1 MTIHAKA
8 ALKKAA
14 TSLKISQPLNNEM
27 PQPTKRSKHVFNDF
41 SCYSSKSVT
50 NSNNGATAAESAAGA
65 RNPVDLEM
73 EALNKMGDFDLSKG
87 YVNNFFDPSVFYA
100 NPSIAIRFPI
110 HSHVAKCSFSAIL
123 HEATSERTFSDCG
136 RFLGDLRS
144 SLKSEYVCAQ
154 VISNAGERNCKLDPA
169 TIRKHYKSKLQYK
182 LATSSACDT

>member
-87 YVNNFFDPSVFYA
+87 YVNNFFDPSVFMQ
-100 NPSIAIRFPI
+100 IHQLRFDSQST
-110 HSHVAKCSFSAIL
+110 HMLQSA
-123 HEATSERTFSDCG
+123 AF
-136 RFLGDLRS
+136 
-144 SLKSEYVCAQ
+144 
-154 VISNAGERNCKLDPA
+154 
-169 TIRKHYKSKLQYK
+169 LQYFMK
-182 LATSSACDT
+182 QQASELSVTAGAFLVTCEAV